1 MKIKSVNS
9 TKSIN
14 FHSRNKNIRKADDI
28 QRKARS
34 EFSIL
39 NPSYIDEFY
48 SSARLINGAPV
59 NIKARK
65 IFKKI
70 DKKLT
75 ALRKITK
82 EPDKYGVEQT
92 PLQKKTP
99 YGLLLNS
106 INFLKVGNCEEC
118 AATVLAALAANG
130 FYNSQKVYLGLE
142 IQYTDK
148 KTGKTKY
155 REIESL
161 DHAFVVT
168 TLDKENPKEKDK
180 IVIDSW
186 LGFADSTSGANARYK
201 QMYKKEKLDNILSYH
216 RSMFRLNMAIET
228 GKTIDF
234 NDYQLRTNFIYYPA
248 DNNTIDEMKDLGIYS
263 AIIYDDL
270 ILPTNNN

>member
-1 MKIKSVNS
+1 MKIKSQNYS
-9 TKSIN
+9 KSIN
-14 FHSRNKNIRKADDI
+14 FYSRNKNIKKADDV
-28 QRKARS
+28 QRRARLVFPALS
-34 EFSIL
+34 
-39 NPSYIDEFY
+39 PSYIDEFY
-48 SSARLINGAPV
+48 SSTRLLNETPINTQAR
-59 NIKARK
+59 R

-75 ALRKITK
+75 TLRKITK

-99 YGLLLNS
+99 YGLLLSNM
-106 INFLKVGNCEEC
+106 NLLKVGNCEEC

-142 IQYTDK
+142 IKYTDK
-148 KTGKTKY
+148 KTGETKY
-155 REIESL
+155 REIEPL

-168 TLDKENPKEKDK
+168 TLDKENPTEKDK

-201 QMYKKEKLDNILSYH
+201 QMYKKEELDNILSYH

-228 GKTIDF
+228 GKTIDL
-234 NDYQLRTNFIYYPA
+234 NNYQLRTNFIFYPA
-248 DNNTIDEMKDLGIYS
+248 DNNSIDEMKELGIYS
-263 AIIYDDL
+263 ALIYDDL
-270 ILPTNNN
+270 ILPQNNS

>member
-1 MKIKSVNS
+1 MKIKSQDYS
-9 TKSIN
+9 KSIN

-28 QRKARS
+28 QRRARS
-34 EFSIL
+34 EFPIL
-39 NPSYIDEFY
+39 SPSYIDEFY
-48 SSARLINGAPV
+48 SSTKLINGNPV

-92 PLQKKTP
+92 PIQMKTP
-99 YGLLLNS
+99 FGLLLNC
-106 INFLKVGNCEEC
+106 INLLKVGNCGEC
-118 AATVLAALAANG
+118 ATTVLAALAANG

-142 IQYTDK
+142 IQYIDK
-148 KTGKTKY
+148 KTGEIKY
-155 REIESL
+155 REIEPL

-168 TLDKENPKEKDK
+168 TLDKENPKKKDE

-186 LGFADSTSGANARYK
+186 LGFADSISGAKARYK
-201 QMYKKEKLDNILSYH
+201 QMYKQEELDNLLSYH

-234 NDYQLRTNFIYYPA
+234 NDYKLRTNFIFYPA
-248 DNNTIDEMKDLGIYS
+248 NNSSIEDMRDLGIYS
-263 AIIYDDL
+263 AIMYDNL
-270 ILPTNNN
+270 ILPTTNN